1 MRVTTDAV
9 DEFGC
14 GSADELDL
22 MGIEAVEGAG
32 HGTVGVVDLER
43 GSGRRVGDIGLS
55 LIHI

>member
-43 GSGRRVGDIGLS
+43 GSGCLLYTSPSPRDS
-55 LIHI
+55 

>member
-1 MRVTTDAV
+1 MTTDAV

-32 HGTVGVVDLER
+32 HGTVGVVDLEHGLVA
-43 GSGRRVGDIGLS
+43 GSAT
-55 LIHI
+55 